1 MLTNDNNVR
10 RNDLSLRLKYIGIKT
25 RIFKIAPFK
34 YVILCSNIPDDF
46 EKIKTYFD
54 RSIRYVTLQ
63 ISLSDQV
70 PEHYIEEL
78 FPIDM
83 EHPVDDFRATARTRD
98 EIEEYIYGR
107 YHDFDIRK
115 IVPSE
120 GGINFH
126 MDIYVGS
133 DVSDKQIARLQKEL
147 TEVDFGT
154 DQIQVLRTT
163 DPPEDKTK
171 LNPQDSVMWL
181 NTNKSYPFTVA
192 ETDFWYDNIEA
203 IYDGSVKRKDLSFCR
218 DGELKCFVNAS
229 VFPVINL
236 RSLLLLYD
244 TVYLALP
251 IENFLDEF
259 LEMQGMKKKELV
271 QLVSM
276 GKVVLLLGNDET
288 RYDRQVILDAYKES
302 PDSVIG
308 RRAMNA
314 MMIAQLVE
322 MKNQYSSPMA
332 VSNFGI
338 NQLAY
343 NFFREHD
350 QKSAIEF
357 EFISKAESAHLAMAL
372 DATYFPFR
380 AENDNKIYTDEAET
394 SMMEGMMKVYW
405 YAPEQVKRM
414 QSIWNTNY
422 TERNMLEFFD
432 TKENIDIL
440 RTANMADKYQTP
452 LRFRAI
458 LENLEKMEETDR
470 RQKIREYNNI
480 LAEASE
486 RTSKSTS
493 IVDFM
498 LGTTG
503 FLNFGSYLN
512 TILNLLGLLK
522 GVPDMMPGATERK
535 DLQKFR
541 SIAKELGTDNPEKTG
556 EEVYLLDRISPVANL
571 R

>member
-54 RSIRYVTLQ
+54 RSIRYLTLQ

-70 PEHYIEEL
+70 PEHYVEEL

-83 EHPVDDFRATARTRD
+83 EHPVDDFRATARTRV

-322 MKNQYSSPMA
+322 MKNQYAANYPMA
-332 VSNFGI
+332 YEMASQLAKYG
-338 NQLAY
+338 NQKQDEVALHISELLAY

-350 QKSAIEF
+350 QKNAIEF

-380 AENDNKIYTDEAET
+380 AEKDNKIYTDEAET
-394 SMMEGMMKVYW
+394 SMME
-405 YAPEQVKRM
+405 E
-414 QSIWNTNY
+414 
-422 TERNMLEFFD
+422 TE
-432 TKENIDIL
+432 
-440 RTANMADKYQTP
+440 
-452 LRFRAI
+452 
-458 LENLEKMEETDR
+458 R

-486 RTSKSTS
+486 RTAKSTG

-503 FLNFGSYLN
+503 FLNLGSYLN

-556 EEVYLLDRISPVANL
+556 EEVYFLDRIFPVANL

>member
-1 MLTNDNNVR
+1 
-10 RNDLSLRLKYIGIKT
+10 
-25 RIFKIAPFK
+25 
-34 YVILCSNIPDDF
+34 
-46 EKIKTYFD
+46 
-54 RSIRYVTLQ
+54 
-63 ISLSDQV
+63 
-70 PEHYIEEL
+70 
-78 FPIDM
+78 
-83 EHPVDDFRATARTRD
+83 
-98 EIEEYIYGR
+98 
-107 YHDFDIRK
+107 
-115 IVPSE
+115 
-120 GGINFH
+120 
-126 MDIYVGS
+126 
-133 DVSDKQIARLQKEL
+133 
-147 TEVDFGT
+147 
-154 DQIQVLRTT
+154 
-163 DPPEDKTK
+163 
-171 LNPQDSVMWL
+171 
-181 NTNKSYPFTVA
+181 
-192 ETDFWYDNIEA
+192 
-203 IYDGSVKRKDLSFCR
+203 
-218 DGELKCFVNAS
+218 
-229 VFPVINL
+229 
-236 RSLLLLYD
+236 
-244 TVYLALP
+244 
-251 IENFLDEF
+251 
-259 LEMQGMKKKELV
+259 
-271 QLVSM
+271 M

-322 MKNQYSSPMA
+322 MKNQYAANYPMAYEMASQLAKYGNQKQDEVALHISELLAWPYRVVGESFGILQNSSPMA

-452 LRFRAI
+452 LKFRAI

-470 RQKIREYNNI
+470 RRKIREYNNI

-486 RTSKSTS
+486 RTAKSTG

>member
-78 FPIDM
+78 SPIDM
-83 EHPVDDFRATARTRD
+83 EHPVDDFRATARTRA

-322 MKNQYSSPMA
+322 MKNQYAANYPMA
-332 VSNFGI
+332 YEMAS
-338 NQLAY
+338 QLAKY
-343 NFFREHD
+343 GN
-350 QKSAIEF
+350 QKETPYTYSYYPTMYKNEANHVIDGTKTESGLKQS
-357 EFISKAESAHLAMAL
+357 EQTSFIAKTYEKATTSIQPYQTYYKTT
-372 DATYFPFR
+372 DYATT
-380 AENDNKIYTDEAET
+380 A
-394 SMMEGMMKVYW
+394 SLLEGY
-405 YAPEQVKRM
+405 
-414 QSIWNTNY
+414 SNILITNGSSTNY
-422 TERNMLEFFD
+422 WVASRCVGLGSSICYFSVRNVNSGYFS
-432 TKENIDIL
+432 
-440 RTANMADKYQTP
+440 ANDMFYSGAGVTGDS
-452 LRFRAI
+452 RAVFPVVS
-458 LENLEKMEETDR
+458 LSSQLLEKAADGT
-470 RQKIREYNNI
+470 YNV
-480 LAEASE
+480 
-486 RTSKSTS
+486 K
-493 IVDFM
+493 
-498 LGTTG
+498 
-503 FLNFGSYLN
+503 
-512 TILNLLGLLK
+512 
-522 GVPDMMPGATERK
+522 
-535 DLQKFR
+535 
-541 SIAKELGTDNPEKTG
+541 
-556 EEVYLLDRISPVANL
+556 
-571 R
+571 

>member
-70 PEHYIEEL
+70 PEYYIEEL
-78 FPIDM
+78 SPIDM
-83 EHPVDDFRATARTRD
+83 EHPVDDFRATARTRA

-259 LEMQGMKKKELV
+259 LEMQGMKKKSWSNLF
-271 QLVSM
+271 QW
-276 GKVVLLLGNDET
+276 GK
-288 RYDRQVILDAYKES
+288 
-302 PDSVIG
+302 
-308 RRAMNA
+308 
-314 MMIAQLVE
+314 
-322 MKNQYSSPMA
+322 
-332 VSNFGI
+332 
-338 NQLAY
+338 
-343 NFFREHD
+343 
-350 QKSAIEF
+350 
-357 EFISKAESAHLAMAL
+357 
-372 DATYFPFR
+372 
-380 AENDNKIYTDEAET
+380 
-394 SMMEGMMKVYW
+394 
-405 YAPEQVKRM
+405 
-414 QSIWNTNY
+414 
-422 TERNMLEFFD
+422 
-432 TKENIDIL
+432 
-440 RTANMADKYQTP
+440 
-452 LRFRAI
+452 
-458 LENLEKMEETDR
+458 
-470 RQKIREYNNI
+470 
-480 LAEASE
+480 
-486 RTSKSTS
+486 
-493 IVDFM
+493 
-498 LGTTG
+498 
-503 FLNFGSYLN
+503 
-512 TILNLLGLLK
+512 
-522 GVPDMMPGATERK
+522 
-535 DLQKFR
+535 
-541 SIAKELGTDNPEKTG
+541 
-556 EEVYLLDRISPVANL
+556 
-571 R
+571 